1 MTRIGCLAKLLLKT
15 ELDTKQLA
23 SSLADEA
30 AAGDVICLYGNL
42 GAGKSSFARAFIRT
56 LTSEHEVVPSPTY
69 TLIQTYEI
77 IKSGK
82 AIDIFHADLY
92 RISDLSEVGEL
103 GLDEAFETGISLIE
117 WPECA
122 ASILPDN
129 RLEIYLDF
137 GNKADQRVVCL
148 YGEVKWKPILDTLK
162 ELAA

>member
-1 MTRIGCLAKLLLKT
+1 MLIGCLAELLLKT

-30 AAGDVICLYGNL
+30 AAGDVICLHGTL

-77 IKSGK
+77 KK
-82 AIDIFHADLY
+82 AGRVMDICHADLY
-92 RISDLSEVGEL
+92 RVSDPSEVNEL
-103 GLDEAFETGISLIE
+103 GLDQAFETGISLIE

-129 RLEIYLDF
+129 RLEIFIDF
-137 GNKADQRVVCL
+137 GVTPDQRRVCL
-148 YGEVKWKPILDTLK
+148 YGEEKWKPILDTLK